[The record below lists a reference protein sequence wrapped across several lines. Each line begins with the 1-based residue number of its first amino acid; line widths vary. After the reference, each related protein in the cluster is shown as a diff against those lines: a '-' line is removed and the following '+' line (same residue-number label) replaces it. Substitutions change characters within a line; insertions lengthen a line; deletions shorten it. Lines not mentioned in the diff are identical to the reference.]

1 MKLKKLLLSFLTI
14 ALLFTLVIPSS
25 LATAQETSQTQVYS
39 TENGSSYTVA
49 SSENGTEIVIPIYVI
64 YDEETQQGYQLTESE
79 YQQRKSSLS
88 PMTVSVIR
96 YQVAISANNGIL
108 TYGYTI
114 KTLAGPIPTT
124 AKIHVASLVSSTT
137 RYGLYSQWG
146 SADFNLIGSD
156 FVLGTGK
163 TKQDNMYNTYYW
175 KFRINSSTTW
185 ASGRVDLSDE
195 TTDAFLLNKKGVLY
209 PKYSDPQSGIALI
222 EPRAD
227 MVPNPRTPSSTYRT
241 NFMKHYNTSFGNP
254 TYFIW
259 DDVQVHHMI
268 PVRFN
273 GSDAMSNLIPLWK
286 PGVQPQN
293 GILSHSVLNSWWANY
308 Y

>member
-1 MKLKKLLLSFLTI
+1 MDSQSNEMLVKLKVFL
-14 ALLFTLVIPSS
+14 
-25 LATAQETSQTQVYS
+25 VYVKIFV
-39 TENGSSYTVA
+39 T
-49 SSENGTEIVIPIYVI
+49 SSENGTEIVIPLYVT
-64 YDEETQQGYQLTESE
+64 YDEDLQQGFQLTESE
-79 YQQRKSSLS
+79 YEQRKSSFS
-88 PMTVSVIR
+88 PLRTSTIKYDVIVFAHNGTVS
-96 YQVAISANNGIL
+96 
-108 TYGYTI
+108 YGYRI
-114 KTLAGPIPTT
+114 RSISGSKPKPIA
-124 AKIHVASLVSSTT
+124 AKITVSSLVSSTT
-137 RYGLYSQWG
+137 RFGSYSQWG
-146 SADFNLIGSD
+146 SGDFNLSAIN
-156 FVLGTGK
+156 FVPGTGQV
-163 TKQDNMYNTYYW
+163 KQDNMYNTYYW

-185 ASGRVDLSDE
+185 DSGMVTADE
-195 TTDAFLLNKKGVLY
+195 ETSDAFLYNKKGVLY

-273 GSDAMSNLIPLWK
+273 GSDAISNLIPLWK